1 MKTLMTCDIY
11 DIYLWRKRS
20 AKNNLWTSIEYLS
33 TLWRGVARVTQVR
46 EAMVATNSIFED
58 FFEIWFWKQVE
69 TMVVGLKTFFVN
81 QRSQLSRGWLGQVQ
95 RKQAWPFLHPASTWM
110 VLYNINRYVYYNTI
124 GNMICCTQRKCPSQ
138 YKKGGGN
145 HIITIGNHDL
155 GLPAEKAV
163 EN

>member
-1 MKTLMTCDIY
+1 MTVSGNWILQTY
-11 DIYLWRKRS
+11 VKAFKR
-20 AKNNLWTSIEYLS
+20 LRLRP
-33 TLWRGVARVTQVR
+33 L
-46 EAMVATNSIFED
+46 NSVKGGGKGDAGEGSNGGNQQHFED
-58 FFEIWFWKQVE
+58 FFEIWFWGKVE

-81 QRSQLSRGWLGQVQ
+81 QQRKLSGGWLGQVR
-95 RKQAWPFLHPASTWM
+95 RKQAWPFLYPASTWM

-124 GNMICCTQRKCPSQ
+124 RNMICCTQRKFPSQ
-138 YKKGGGN
+138 YKKGN